1 MQTILG
7 ATGTIGKLL
16 AKELLK
22 YTDKVRLVSR
32 NPKKINDNDE
42 LLALDLL
49 QPGSI
54 DKAVEGSEVVYLV
67 VGLEYKAKVW
77 EQQWPLIM
85 KWTIEACLKHG
96 ARLVF
101 FDNVYMYDRQYI
113 SHMTEE
119 TPDNPSSRKGVVRKQ
134 IMEMLFDAV
143 KEKGLKALIARSAD
157 FYGPDNNMNFITL
170 MVLKN
175 FKGGRKAMWFVSP
188 WFKHSFTFTP
198 DAAKATALLGN
209 TPDAYGEAWHLPTD
223 SRQLTAREMIGLFAR
238 ETRVEPKI
246 TILPSWMLTPLGLF
260 IPVMLEMREM
270 IYQYD
275 RDYFFDSSKFTSR
288 FGITA
293 TPYEEGVKATCQAYG
308 Q

>member
-16 AKELLK
+16 AKEPLN
-22 YTDKVRLVSR
+22 YTEKVRLVSR
-32 NPKKINDNDE
+32 NPKKINESDE

-49 QPGSI
+49 QPGAI

-77 EQQWPLIM
+77 EKQWPLIM
-85 KWTIEACLKHG
+85 KGTIDACLKFG
-96 ARLVF
+96 TRLVF
-101 FDNVYMYDRQYI
+101 FDNVYMYDRKYI
-113 SHMTEE
+113 THMTEE
-119 TPDNPSSRKGVVRKQ
+119 TPVNPSSRKGAVRKE

-143 KEKGLKALIARSAD
+143 KKRGLKALIARSAD
-157 FYGPDNNMNFITL
+157 FYGPDNNMNFITQ

-175 FKGGRKAMWFVSP
+175 LREGKRAMWFVSSGL
-188 WFKHSFTFTP
+188 KHSFTFTP
-198 DAAKATALLGN
+198 DAAKGTAILGN

-223 SRQLTAREMIGLFAR
+223 SRQLTAREMIGLFAS
-238 ETRVEPKI
+238 EFGAEPKI
-246 TILPSWMLTPLGLF
+246 TLLPSWMLTPLGLF
-260 IPVMLEMREM
+260 IPAMLEMREM

-275 RDYFFDSSKFTSR
+275 RDYFFDSTKFTRR

-293 TPYEEGVKATCQAYG
+293 TPYEEGVKATTSAYSH
-308 Q
+308 